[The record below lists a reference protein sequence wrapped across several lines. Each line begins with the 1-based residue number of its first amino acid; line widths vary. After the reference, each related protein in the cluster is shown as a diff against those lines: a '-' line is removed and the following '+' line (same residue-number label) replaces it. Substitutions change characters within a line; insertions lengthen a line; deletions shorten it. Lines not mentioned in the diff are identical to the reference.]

1 MFNLSNLFQSLE
13 SDSTIDETNQFS
25 AIPIPEYERYRLAK
39 DNQGRP
45 LLLISVVDTQGQKQP
60 TPIVLEHLTVLYDQK
75 CRVAF
80 PDRPSEEKQFTVVH
94 CTGKDTA
101 LHSYFLRVA
110 SAIIT
115 SLKDRPTQSDVAHT
129 MNRLIELFRAMT
141 EPPRKSV
148 RGLWAELYLISC
160 SSRPAILIDAWHT
173 MIEDR
178 YDFAMDNQRIEV
190 KSFSGDTRRHHFSLE
205 QLHPPEGVITLVGSI
220 LVARSQAGKSVTD
233 LREKIQ
239 NRLGNHLDSL
249 LHLDSVIA
257 LTLGSNWRGAS
268 EARFDVKLGKDS
280 LAFYEASAIPSVSPD
295 IPSAVSR
302 VRFQS
307 DLMGIQVVDLSH
319 YRAKGRLFKA
329 ALR

>member
-1 MFNLSNLFQSLE
+1 MLNLTELSQSLE
-13 SDSTIDETNQFS
+13 SMATIHDDNQFS
-25 AIPIPEYERYRLAK
+25 ALPIPEYDQYRLAK

-45 LLLISVVDTQGQKQP
+45 LLLISVVDVHGPKQP
-60 TPIVLEHLTVLYDQK
+60 APIVLEHLTVLYDQK
-75 CRVAF
+75 CRVTF
-80 PDRPSEEKQFTVVH
+80 PDESTEEKQFIVVH
-94 CTGKDTA
+94 CTGNDVA
-101 LHSYFLRVA
+101 LHTYFLRVA
-110 SAIIT
+110 AAIIT
-115 SLKDRPTQSDVAHT
+115 SLKNRPTQFDVAHT
-129 MNRLIELFRAMT
+129 MNRLIELFQAMS

-148 RGLWAELYLISC
+148 RGLWAELYLISR
-160 SSRPAILIDAWHT
+160 SSRPGVLIDAWHT

-205 QLHPPEGVITLVGSI
+205 QLHPPEGVITLVSSM
-220 LVARSQAGKSVTD
+220 LVERSQAGESITD

-257 LTLGSNWRGAS
+257 HTLGSNWRGAS
-268 EARFDVKLGKDS
+268 EARFDPKLGKNS
-280 LAFYEASAIPSVSPD
+280 LAFYETSTIPSVSPD
-295 IPSAVSR
+295 IPSAVNR

-307 DLMGIQVVDLSH
+307 DLTGIQAVELSY

-329 ALR
+329 TLR